1 MHQVMIDLLRV
12 SLAPAVFFLFGFGVL
27 PIFKCPAKNRRF
39 VDRHGKFLVAA
50 GVMTAI
56 VACAVVFQ
64 H

>member
-1 MHQVMIDLLRV
+1 MHQVLIDLLRV
-12 SLAPAVFFLFGFGVL
+12 SLAPGVFFVFGFGVL

-39 VDRHGKFLVAA
+39 VAKHGKFLIAA

-56 VACAVVFQ
+56 VASAVVFT